1 MAGRMDSIV
10 SKMGERELSRIK
22 CIPGDMS
29 NVVLLRQ
36 WRDDDFE
43 QFAEMNADLEVMRF
57 FPKPL
62 TRTESEEF
70 FSRLRA
76 CFDAQGW
83 GLWALEVGGAFAGF
97 TGLAYPSFSAHFTPC
112 VEIGWRL
119 RREYW
124 GRGIAYAAALAAQA
138 YAFERL
144 KLNELV
150 SFTSATNTRSRRL
163 MERLGFIRNSKDD
176 FLHPLLEPDNPLCPH
191 VLYRKSIESYKPLC
205 SPR

>member
-1 MAGRMDSIV
+1 M
-10 SKMGERELSRIK
+10 K
-22 CIPGDMS
+22 

-36 WRDDDFE
+36 FRDEDFE
-43 QFAEMNADLEVMRF
+43 SFAEMNADPEVMRF

-62 TRTESEEF
+62 TRTESEDYF
-70 FSRLRA
+70 GRLRA
-76 CFDAQGW
+76 CFNAQGW
-83 GLWALEVGGAFAGF
+83 GLWALEVDEVFAGF

-119 RREYW
+119 RRQYW
-124 GRGIAYAAALAAQA
+124 GRGIAYAAAVAAQA

-163 MERLGFIRNSKDD
+163 MERLGFISNEKDD
-176 FLHPLLEPDNPLCPH
+176 FLHPLLEPESVLRPH
-191 VLYRKSIESYKPLC
+191 VLYRKSHTSYKPLC
-205 SPR
+205 S

>member
-1 MAGRMDSIV
+1 
-10 SKMGERELSRIK
+10 
-22 CIPGDMS
+22 MS
-29 NVVLLRQ
+29 NAVLLRQ
-36 WRDDDFE
+36 LRDDDFE
-43 QFAEMNADLEVMRF
+43 SFAEMNADPEVMMF
-57 FPKPL
+57 FPKQL
-62 TRTESEEF
+62 ARAESAEY

-83 GLWALEVGGAFAGF
+83 GLWALEVSGAFAGI

-124 GRGIAYAAALAAQA
+124 GRGIAYAAAIAAQA

-144 KLNELV
+144 NLSELV

-163 MERLGFIRNSKDD
+163 MERLGFIRNEKDD
-176 FLHPLLEPDNPLCPH
+176 FFHPLLEPDSPLRPH
-191 VLYRKSIESYKPLC
+191 VLYRKSHKSYKPLC
-205 SPR
+205 SGAGRHREPGQLQPQNPELTEKS